1 MSRHNRDHAEVSKDA
16 SRTKAE
22 VNTTKQGD
30 TANIKQNTTMPDFS
44 REGG

>member
-22 VNTTKQGD
+22 VKGD
-30 TANIKQNTTMPDFS
+30 TANIKQNTTIPDFS